1 MLRDAILRVTPQ
13 VAPQVP
19 PQVAELL
26 RHIPG
31 EMSRE
36 ELQAMLGVA
45 DRKSFRERY
54 LRPALDAG
62 LIAMT
67 LPSKPNSRLQR
78 YCLTELGKLG
88 RFTVF

>member
-1 MLRDAILRVTPQ
+1 
-13 VAPQVP
+13 
-19 PQVAELL
+19 
-26 RHIPG
+26 
-31 EMSRE
+31 
-36 ELQAMLGVA
+36 MLGLA

-78 YCLTELGKLG
+78 YCLTELGKQG

>member
-1 MLRDAILRVTPQ
+1 MLRDAIQVSTPQ
-13 VAPQVP
+13 VAPQVT

-26 RHIPG
+26 RRIAG

-36 ELQAMLGVA
+36 ELQATLGLS

-62 LIAMT
+62 LLNMT

-78 YCLTELGKLG
+78 YCLTELGKQARMAL
-88 RFTVF
+88 V

>member
-1 MLRDAILRVTPQ
+1 MRFSALPSKKI
-13 VAPQVP
+13 
-19 PQVAELL
+19 AELL
-26 RHIPG
+26 RHIAG

-36 ELQAMLGVA
+36 ELQAMLGLA

-78 YCLTELGKLG
+78 YCLTELGKQG